1 MNQQR
6 MMDQFTA
13 VFGVFMTF
21 FYIGIG
27 FYLMLSQNLYYVDKY
42 LRNIVGFTFVLYGL
56 YRGFRTYQKLRDA
69 FFSRDGDKKYD
80 DEE

>member
-1 MNQQR
+1 

-27 FYLMLSQNLYYVDKY
+27 IYLMLSRNLYYVDKY
-42 LRNIVGFTFVLYGL
+42 LRNIVGFTFTLYGF
-56 YRGFRTYQKLRDA
+56 YRGFRTYQKLREA
-69 FFSRDGDKKYD
+69 FIRRDEDKNQ
-80 DEE
+80 DEWK